1 MKTASV
7 MRISDGSS
15 DVCSSDL
22 STGFAHLDNAGD
34 AVVLGTEASIAW
46 APFNGLLLSLNGGY
60 SDGNISKPAANSEIR
75 KGSRLPS
82 TPRYTWSVT
91 SSYDW
96 PVFSSLLA
104 TLTASYAYIGDQLMT
119 LQSGG
124 TDGFPIASYDSIKA
138 SAAIGAGNWQWQL
151 CGTNLANQHSIIN
164 ISAPTPQ
171 YSIITRSE
179 EHTSELQSLIRIS

>member
-91 SSYDW
+91 RDRKSTRLNSS
-96 PVFSSLLA
+96 
-104 TLTASYAYIGDQLMT
+104 
-119 LQSGG
+119 
-124 TDGFPIASYDSIKA
+124 
-138 SAAIGAGNWQWQL
+138 
-151 CGTNLANQHSIIN
+151 H
-164 ISAPTPQ
+164 
-171 YSIITRSE
+171 
-179 EHTSELQSLIRIS
+179 

>member
-22 STGFAHLDNAGD
+22 STDFAHLDNAGD

-75 KGSRLPS
+75 QGSRLPS
-82 TPRYTWSVT
+82 
-91 SSYDW
+91 
-96 PVFSSLLA
+96 
-104 TLTASYAYIGDQLMT
+104 
-119 LQSGG
+119 
-124 TDGFPIASYDSIKA
+124 K
-138 SAAIGAGNWQWQL
+138 
-151 CGTNLANQHSIIN
+151 
-164 ISAPTPQ
+164 
-171 YSIITRSE
+171 SE
-179 EHTSELQSLIRIS
+179 ERRVGEKCVSKCRFRGSPDN